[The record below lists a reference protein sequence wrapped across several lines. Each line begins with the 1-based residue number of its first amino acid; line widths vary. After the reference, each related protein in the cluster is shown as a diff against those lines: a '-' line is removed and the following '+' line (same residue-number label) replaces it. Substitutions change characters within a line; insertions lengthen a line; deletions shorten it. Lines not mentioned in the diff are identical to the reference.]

1 MVLDTHIWIWWI
13 TGMPQASQ
21 EVLELIRLNRAN
33 LCISAMSLWEAH
45 LLMEKKRLVVRGK
58 PDRVIRKWLETYP
71 LEVVPVSGEIALLG
85 RTLPIEH
92 GDPADRLIL
101 ATAVSRKMP
110 LITAD
115 EKLRSLE
122 WSPTLPL

>member
-13 TGMPQASQ
+13 TGMPQASP
-21 EVLELIRLNRAN
+21 EVLELIRLNRAS

-58 PDRVIRKWLETYP
+58 PDRVILKWLETYP
-71 LEVVPVSGEIALLG
+71 LEVVPISGEIALLG

-101 ATAVSRKMP
+101 ATAVSRKMQ

-115 EKLRSLE
+115 EKLRLLD
-122 WSPTLPL
+122 WSPTLP

>member
-13 TGMPQASQ
+13 TGMPQASP

-58 PDRVIRKWLETYP
+58 PDRVILKWLETYP
-71 LEVVPVSGEIALLG
+71 LEVVPISGEIALLG
-85 RTLPIEH
+85 RTLPAEH

-115 EKLRSLE
+115 EKLRLLD
-122 WSPTLPL
+122 WSPTLP

>member
-58 PDRVIRKWLETYP
+58 PDRVILKWLETYP
-71 LEVVPVSGEIALLG
+71 LEVVPISGEIALLG

-101 ATAVSRKMP
+101 ATAVSRKMQ

-115 EKLRSLE
+115 EKLRLLD
-122 WSPTLPL
+122 WSPTLP

>member
-13 TGMPQASQ
+13 TGMPQASP
-21 EVLELIRLNRAN
+21 EVLELIRLNRAS

-58 PDRVIRKWLETYP
+58 PDRVILKWLETYP
-71 LEVVPVSGEIALLG
+71 LEVVPISGEIALLG

-101 ATAVSRKMP
+101 ATAVSRKTQ

-115 EKLRSLE
+115 EKLRLLD
-122 WSPTLPL
+122 WSPTLP